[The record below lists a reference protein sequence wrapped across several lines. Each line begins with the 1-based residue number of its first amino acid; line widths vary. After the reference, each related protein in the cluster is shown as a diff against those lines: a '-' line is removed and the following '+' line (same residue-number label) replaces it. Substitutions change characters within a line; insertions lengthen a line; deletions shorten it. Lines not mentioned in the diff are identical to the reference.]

1 MGNRKDSLSKRCT
14 VLLREDVYERLSSKG
29 RFHESFSD
37 LVARLLNE
45 LDEIGGKNIQ

>member
-1 MGNRKDSLSKRCT
+1 M
-14 VLLREDVYERLSSKG
+14 LLREDVCERLSPKG

-45 LDEIGGKNIQ
+45 LDGIGEKSIQ